1 MEKVWLKSYPE
12 GMPEEVPTPPWRS
25 VKDLFEH
32 SFAAYPDNAA
42 YSNMGK
48 TLSYADLNELSMR
61 FACFLQQELGLTRGE
76 RVAIMLPNVLQYPVA
91 MCGIFRAGLVV
102 VNVNPLYTARELK
115 HQLNDSGAR
124 CIVILENFANILE
137 GVIADTDVD
146 HVVTTGLGDLL
157 GWPKSTLT
165 NLVMR
170 HVKKA
175 VPAYRFAN
183 RTPFNQALKIGAGKK
198 LKPVDIGYAD
208 IAYLQYT
215 GGTTG
220 VSKGAMLSHRN
231 MVYNV
236 QQTITWQADAYAGV
250 EPIIAITALPLY
262 HIFSLEGNCLT
273 VMAQGGE
280 NVLISNPRD
289 FEGFAKEIARFDFN
303 LFTGVNTM
311 FASLMHT
318 PSFDKID
325 FSPLRVCI
333 GGGMAVQP
341 AVAKEWKQKTGRTVL
356 QGYGLTETSPVA
368 ICCTIDSDFN
378 GTIGLPVPS
387 TDVIIVGDDG
397 NELPL
402 GEVGEICIKGP
413 QVMEGYWQRPKDTAD
428 VMLPGGWLKTGDVG
442 RMDEDGFFWI
452 EDRKKDMILVS
463 GFNVYPNEIE
473 NVVVELDGILEAAA
487 IGVTDERS
495 GEVVKIFAVRKDE
508 RLTEQDIIDHCRA
521 NLTGYKRPKMIE
533 FRDELPKTNVGK
545 ILRRELRDE

>member
-25 VKDLFEH
+25 VRDLFEH
-32 SFAAYPDNAA
+32 SFAAYPENPA

-48 TLSYADLNELSMR
+48 TLSYADLNQLSMR
-61 FACFLQQELGLTRGE
+61 FACFLQQQLGLTRGE
-76 RVAIMLPNVLQYPVA
+76 RVAIMMPNILQYPVA

-115 HQLNDSGAR
+115 HPLTDSGAR
-124 CIVILENFANILE
+124 CVVILENFAHILE
-137 GVIADTDVD
+137 NVIADTDVD

-157 GWPKSTLT
+157 SWPRSTVT

-170 HVKKA
+170 TVKKA
-175 VPAYRFAN
+175 VPKYRFAKS
-183 RTPFNQALKIGAGKK
+183 TPFKRALKSGAGKK
-198 LKPVDIGYAD
+198 LEEVDIGFAD

-236 QQTITWQADAYAGV
+236 QQTITWQDDAYEGV

-273 VMAQGGE
+273 VMAQGGQ
-280 NVLISNPRD
+280 NVLITNPRD
-289 FEGFAKEIARFDFN
+289 FEGFAREIARFDFN

-311 FASLMHT
+311 FASLMNT

-325 FSPLRVCI
+325 FSYQRVCI

-341 AVAKEWKQKTGRTVL
+341 AVAREWKQKTGRTIL

-378 GTIGLPVPS
+378 GSIGLPVPS
-387 TDVIIVGDDG
+387 TDVMIVADDG
-397 NELPL
+397 NALAL
-402 GEVGEICIKGP
+402 GEIGEICIKGP
-413 QVMEGYWQRPKDTAD
+413 QVMEGYWQRPKETAD
-428 VMLPGGWLKTGDVG
+428 VMLPGGWLRTGDVG
-442 RMDEDGFFWI
+442 RMDEGGFVWI

-473 NVVVELDGILEAAA
+473 NVVVELDGILEAAV
-487 IGVTDERS
+487 IGIADERS
-495 GEVVKIFAVRKDE
+495 GEIVKVFAVRKDE
-508 RLTEQDIIDHCRA
+508 STTEQDVLDYCRD
-521 NLTGYKRPKMIE
+521 NLTGYKRPKLVE

-545 ILRRELRDE
+545 ILRRALRDE